1 MLVIDL
7 NRLVVALRNGEANN
21 QKMINKINEI
31 MAERLIKVQL
41 INGKNI
47 DLFSPKMIG
56 GDILGENGKIAINN
70 VVYLWLV

>member
-41 INGKNI
+41 ITGKNI

>member
-1 MLVIDL
+1 
-7 NRLVVALRNGEANN
+7 
-21 QKMINKINEI
+21 

-56 GDILGENGKIAINN
+56 GDILGENGKIALITLFICGLCKPIHNKRRKY
-70 VVYLWLV
+70 VWEQ